1 MFQDG
6 GVREFLAPR
15 AFAPGVPETRSFP
28 LPTWERL
35 TRQVL
40 RKYGAQ
46 AAQPPGHG
54 TAAGPSPTT
63 STWNARARATPERVL
78 VLTSSQQA
86 LTLCATVL
94 LDAGEQICIEDP
106 VYHGARK
113 AFAAAGLE
121 CVPVPLDADGMRVE
135 RLDDPALSARAV
147 YLTPSFP
154 TGATLALERRL
165 AVIDWRGGARPGSS
179 RTTMTANSTTPA
191 SPPPACGAWIRRNGR
206 SISAPSPNR
215 CFPACASAMGC
226 AGGAGR
232 AHDGGALLDGHS
244 APIPAD
250 AGALHRWRAFR
261 RARAPCAPSTPNGAT
276 CWRGWW
282 TGTCRMAAGAR
293 AGRRHADALR
303 AGAGPVRAPG
313 AGRGAAGRID
323 LLGLT
328 GLHASARQPGF

>member
-1 MFQDG
+1 MSRDTVEAAYGQLHVEGFILRRVGSGSFVSERAQYAPGRGAARRASPQKAALRLSQRGSAMFQDG

-40 RKYGAQ
+40 RNMA
-46 AAQPPGHG
+46 PRRCC
-54 TAAGPSPTT
+54 TARRRAWKPLRWAIADYVNLERG
-63 STWNARARATPERVL
+63 ARATPERVL

-147 YLTPSFP
+147 YLTPSHQFP

-165 AVIDWRGGARPGSS
+165 AVIDWARRRQAWIIEDDYDSEFHYAGKPTACVQGLDPQERTIYIGTFTKSLFPGL
-179 RTTMTANSTTPA
+179 RIGYMVLPAALVAPMTAART
-191 SPPPACGAWIRRNGR
+191 
-206 SISAPSPNR
+206 
-215 CFPACASAMGC
+215 
-226 AGGAGR
+226 
-232 AHDGGALLDGHS
+232 LLDGHS
-244 APIPAD
+244 API
-250 AGALHRWRAFR
+250 R
-261 RARAPCAPSTPNGAT
+261 S
-276 CWRGWW
+276 
-282 TGTCRMAAGAR
+282 
-293 AGRRHADALR
+293 
-303 AGAGPVRAPG
+303 
-313 AGRGAAGRID
+313 
-323 LLGLT
+323 
-328 GLHASARQPGF
+328 

>member
-1 MFQDG
+1 MSRDTVEAAYGQLHVEGFILRRVGSGSFVSERAQYAPGRGAALRASPQKAALRLSQRGSAMFQDG

-40 RKYGAQ
+40 KEYGAQ
-46 AAQPPGHG
+46 ALLHSPPQGMEPLRRAIADYVNLERG
-54 TAAGPSPTT
+54 
-63 STWNARARATPERVL
+63 ARAPERVL

-147 YLTPSFP
+147 YLTPSHQFP

-165 AVIDWRGGARPGSS
+165 AVID
-179 RTTMTANSTTPA
+179 
-191 SPPPACGAWIRRNGR
+191 
-206 SISAPSPNR
+206 
-215 CFPACASAMGC
+215 CAA
-226 AGGAGR
+226 
-232 AHDGGALLDGHS
+232 
-244 APIPAD
+244 
-250 AGALHRWRAFR
+250 
-261 RARAPCAPSTPNGAT
+261 
-276 CWRGWW
+276 
-282 TGTCRMAAGAR
+282 
-293 AGRRHADALR
+293 
-303 AGAGPVRAPG
+303 APG
-313 AGRGAAGRID
+313 LDHRGR
-323 LLGLT
+323 L
-328 GLHASARQPGF
+328 